1 MPQILQMKLT
11 GNVELAVVA
20 ALIGVIAFMPRVFS
34 AIVSSQVGK
43 AIAFGAVAYLWKQHN
58 ELIALLLAIAFLK
71 AAPSYEYAD
80 DLGKPD
86 DKAKDKSDPKPKMTG
101 ATGAA

>member
-1 MPQILQMKLT
+1 MKLT
-11 GNVELAVVA
+11 GNIELAVVA

-34 AIVSSQVGK
+34 SVVGSQVGK
-43 AIAFGAVAYLWKQHN
+43 AVAFGVVAYLWKQHN
-58 ELIALLLAIAFLK
+58 ELIALLLAVAFLK

-80 DLGKPD
+80 DLGKPG
-86 DKAKDKSDPKPKMTG
+86 DKSKDKSMTMSEPKPKMTG